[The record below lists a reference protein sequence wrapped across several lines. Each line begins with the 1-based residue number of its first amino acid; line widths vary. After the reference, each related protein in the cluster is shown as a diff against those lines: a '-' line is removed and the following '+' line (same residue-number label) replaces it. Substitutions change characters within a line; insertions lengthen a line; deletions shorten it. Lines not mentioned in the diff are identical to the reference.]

1 MTPEEQRVAATTD
14 CRSIIRE
21 KSKSFAMASKLL
33 PASSRDDVITLYAWC
48 RRADDAIDMVPEAE
62 QPAAIQKLSSEIES
76 LYAGQAQ
83 VEPVLQLFQ
92 SVVQKY
98 QIPKE
103 YPLELIA
110 GMQMDADG
118 MRYQTLH
125 ELLLYCYRVAGVV
138 GLMLCHILGVRNKT
152 ALSQAAHLG
161 IAMQLTNIA
170 RDVAEDWARARLY
183 IPHEWLTA
191 QVQAPEL
198 HVLVPS
204 DVQAALKPQI
214 QRLLDLADNYY
225 SSADRGIPALP
236 YRAALAVAAARRVYS
251 AIGAEIRAAVFDV
264 FSGRIYVSN
273 LRKLW
278 LCGVAIVST
287 TLAFVRLPSSRG
299 VPRFNLPVK
308 AVEDVIYL

>member
-1 MTPEEQRVAATTD
+1 
-14 CRSIIRE
+14 
-21 KSKSFAMASKLL
+21 
-33 PASSRDDVITLYAWC
+33 
-48 RRADDAIDMVPEAE
+48 MVPEIE
-62 QPAAIQKLSSEIES
+62 QPAAILKLSSEIES

-83 VEPVLQLFQ
+83 VEPILQLFQ

-98 QIPKE
+98 RIPKE

-183 IPHEWLTA
+183 IPGEWLTT
-191 QVQAPEL
+191 QIRAPEL
-198 HVLVPS
+198 HASVPTS
-204 DVQAALKPQI
+204 AQTALTPQI
-214 QRLLDLADNYY
+214 QRLLDLADDYY
-225 SSADRGIPALP
+225 RSADRGIPALP

-251 AIGAEIRAAVFDV
+251 AIGAEIRVAVFDV

-287 TLAFVRLPSSRG
+287 SLTFVRRPGSRGG